1 MKRILIALTLLALA
15 SFACSL
21 GAPTQATQTAPTNP
35 AVETVN
41 TDNSSA
47 ATPQTPT
54 VPATVTST
62 PSTVYSQPSTE
73 PSAYISFIIN
83 VHDWTHVNESADT
96 LIRLVD
102 LFEQYDVRGDFYF
115 TAEVTRKYVEERPDV
130 IERLKNSNTTIS
142 YHVRPPHPLYTG
154 FDSRLRGLNDAALY
168 QTLLDYETYAL
179 DLSTGELDRS
189 QSGGYTYVAQVFGRK
204 PVVVPAPNDNQRIK
218 DAAQR
223 VYASLGAQ
231 MTLLYHEEG
240 TKVNQPF
247 EYVNG
252 LLVRPSD
259 FSTTRTTD
267 INGSDN
273 FWWNYMS
280 KPDAAKYNP
289 TTMLQT
295 QRTEWE
301 SHNYGRAPFITALI
315 HENNFSRAGAEGWS
329 SIYFT
334 MENGKRGD
342 PLSPPYNLNTPDP
355 SRLRPPEEQQAI
367 WAAYEEM
374 VAYAAQNLTVVTSE
388 DIVTMAQNQ

>member
-1 MKRILIALTLLALA
+1 MKQTIFIFAILALIL
-15 SFACSL
+15 SAC
-21 GAPTQATQTAPTNP
+21 GPTQAAAPVGGTVPSPTLRAGSGSGTAAGGTS
-35 AVETVN
+35 E
-41 TDNSSA
+41 
-47 ATPQTPT
+47 
-54 VPATVTST
+54 PATVTST

-83 VHDWTHVNESADT
+83 VHDWTHPTESADT
-96 LIRLVD
+96 IIRLFD
-102 LFEQYDVRGDFYF
+102 LFEQYNVRGDFYF
-115 TAEVTRKYVEERPDV
+115 TAEITRKYMEERPDV
-130 IERLKNSNTTIS
+130 IERLKNSNMTIS

-154 FDSRLRGLNDAALY
+154 FDDRLKGLDDAMLY

-179 DLSTGELDRS
+179 NLETGDLDRS

-204 PVVVPAPNDNQRIK
+204 PVVVPAPNNDPRIK

-240 TKVNQPF
+240 TKVEQPF

-295 QRTEWE
+295 QLTEWE
-301 SHNYGRAPFITALI
+301 SHNYGRAPFITSLI

-334 MENGKRGD
+334 MENGKRSD
-342 PLSPPYNLNTPDP
+342 PLSPPYNLNAPDP

-367 WAAYEEM
+367 WAAYKEM
-374 VAYAAQNLTVVTSE
+374 VAYAAQYFTVVTSE
-388 DIVTMAQNQ
+388 DIVTMAQNR